1 MRSTFATRQVG
12 DNVVAVV
19 DLEMWMALSGERLLS
34 SSWLCR
40 RINIMIINGFGGVF
54 GEDLVLDGTEHVQVE
69 T

>member
-1 MRSTFATRQVG
+1 MCSTFATRQVG

-40 RINIMIINGFGGVF
+40 RIIIVVVGFGGVF